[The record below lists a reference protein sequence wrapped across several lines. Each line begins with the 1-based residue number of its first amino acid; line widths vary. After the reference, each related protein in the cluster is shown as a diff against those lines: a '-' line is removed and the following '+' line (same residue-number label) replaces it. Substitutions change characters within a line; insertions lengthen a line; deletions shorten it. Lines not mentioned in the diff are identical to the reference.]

1 MDITLHHEPGYGW
14 KASAKGSINGRSIS
28 YNGEYQPTPDEALD
42 RAKKAL
48 TAYGMLDLAA

>member
-14 KASAKGSINGRSIS
+14 KASAKGSVNGRSIS